1 MEAFEFIARRM
12 ALLVNREKTR
22 ITKLTE
28 GFDFLGFYFVKRPSL
43 KTGKNVIYIFPSRDS
58 QSSIR
63 RRIKYF
69 TKRRAPV
76 PPDEFVGQI
85 NEAVRGW
92 AEYYRHTNASQ
103 AFRAL
108 HRFINTRFR
117 RYLTYRSKGRGVG
130 WKKYPNKRLYTR
142 SYTWE
147 QFLRALDWVGWPSVR
162 ILHNLCPFSGGRP

>member
-76 PPDEFVGQI
+76 PPDEVVGQI